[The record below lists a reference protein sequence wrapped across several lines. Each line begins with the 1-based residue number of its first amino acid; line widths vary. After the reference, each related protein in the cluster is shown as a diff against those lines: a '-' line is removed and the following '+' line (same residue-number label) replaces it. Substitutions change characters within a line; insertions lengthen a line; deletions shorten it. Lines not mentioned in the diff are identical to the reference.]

1 MRLAII
7 GKKWHSKQMINFVS
21 LLEAAPFRLNADL
34 AQQAAT
40 YFSTRKYAQPWYK
53 R

>member
-7 GKKWHSKQMINFVS
+7 GKKWHSKQMIHFVS

-34 AQQAAT
+34 DQQAAT
-40 YFSTRKYAQPWYK
+40 YFSTRKNAQPWYK